1 MIGHA
6 AIEDATAAM
15 KVSTNMPQNRATSRR
30 CAEPAHASKPGPV
43 SETGRCGSRLS
54 GPLHRCV
61 RPGAAGQR
69 IKQPL
74 TPGRES
80 R

>member
-6 AIEDATAAM
+6 TIEDATAAM

-30 CAEPAHASKPGPV
+30 CAEPDHASK
-43 SETGRCGSRLS
+43 TGRCLSRLRF
-54 GPLHRCV
+54 PL
-61 RPGAAGQR
+61 PGTMGEGATGR
-69 IKQPL
+69 RVKPPL
-74 TPGRES
+74 TPTREL

>member
-30 CAEPAHASKPGPV
+30 CAEPAHASKPG
-43 SETGRCGSRLS
+43 LM
-54 GPLHRCV
+54 
-61 RPGAAGQR
+61 
-69 IKQPL
+69 
-74 TPGRES
+74 
-80 R
+80 

>member
-30 CAEPAHASKPGPV
+30 CAEPAHASTV
-43 SETGRCGSRLS
+43 LASLALSTAACGRVRLAS
-54 GPLHRCV
+54 G
-61 RPGAAGQR
+61 
-69 IKQPL
+69 
-74 TPGRES
+74 
-80 R
+80 

>member
-43 SETGRCGSRLS
+43 SETGRYRFSR
-54 GPLHRCV
+54 PC
-61 RPGAAGQR
+61 PFPA
-69 IKQPL
+69 
-74 TPGRES
+74 
-80 R
+80 